1 MKNIKILTMIF
12 IIGLLFV
19 GQNYKQYLKY
29 KNSLIE
35 RYGLKIYNLMN
46 REINVNTELE
56 SFIYYI
62 KNGI

>member
-35 RYGLKIYNLMN
+35 RYGLETYNLMN
-46 REINVNTELE
+46 QEVGISSEKE